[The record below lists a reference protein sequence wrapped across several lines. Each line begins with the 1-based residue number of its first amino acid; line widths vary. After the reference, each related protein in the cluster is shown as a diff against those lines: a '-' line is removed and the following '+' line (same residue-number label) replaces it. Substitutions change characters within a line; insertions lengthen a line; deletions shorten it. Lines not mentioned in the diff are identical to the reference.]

1 MHEITPDIYEIIIR
15 YLDGS
20 ATLIE
25 KKELKQWMQLSDK
38 NMYDFIDICD
48 LWHSCDVAL
57 SDDKEVDHALE
68 RLRKQILL
76 SFSYNNKKKQR
87 SFRWQSVA
95 AVFLVML
102 SLGYAIYTHH
112 TTPRNP
118 TRALIQNQL
127 ITAVGSK
134 GRFILPDSS
143 IVWLNSG
150 SKLTYPESFEKDY
163 RKVTLEGEAYF
174 QVTEDRAKPFIVKAG
189 EVDIDV
195 LGTSFNISNYPASS
209 TIETVLLSGS
219 IRANINATGETTRL
233 IPDQL
238 LTYRKETGK
247 TEIEITSSGYHI
259 DWIKDRLI
267 FDYDRL
273 SDIIISLEGWYAV
286 QIDCPKTFADE
297 QRLSFTVR
305 GENLEEIL
313 QSMSFIIPIKYSIE
327 NNQVKIIPQ
336 KKSSLI
342 QTK

>member
-1 MHEITPDIYEIIIR
+1 MAISR
-15 YLDGS
+15 
-20 ATLIE
+20 
-25 KKELKQWMQLSDK
+25 
-38 NMYDFIDICD
+38 
-48 LWHSCDVAL
+48 SC
-57 SDDKEVDHALE
+57 
-68 RLRKQILL
+68 
-76 SFSYNNKKKQR
+76 FSGNVK
-87 SFRWQSVA
+87 S
-95 AVFLVML
+95 
-102 SLGYAIYTHH
+102 GIYTHH

-118 TRALIQNQL
+118 TRTLIQNQL

-134 GRFILPDSS
+134 GRFVLPDSS

-150 SKLTYPESFEKDY
+150 SKLTFPESFEKDF

-174 QVTEDRAKPFIVKAG
+174 QVTEDKTKPFIVKAG

-219 IRANINATGETTRL
+219 IRANISATGETTRL

-247 TEIEITSSGYHI
+247 AEIEITSSGYHI

-336 KKSSLI
+336 KKSSRI